1 MRNRP
6 FLRVLFN
13 RTMID
18 FNVFVIYE
26 SAKSDFFEVCRFME
40 AGRVRIGRPP
50 CKVSCCGIGGIVHS
64 E

>member
-40 AGRVRIGRPP
+40 AGRVRIGRSP
-50 CKVSCCGIGGIVHS
+50 G
-64 E
+64 